1 MRNIVFHSKALSRI
15 QKQILWYRF
24 NYSEKSVRTM
34 SRNLH
39 KDFSM
44 LAYMP
49 TIGKLYKIING
60 KQFYIFSS
68 KRKADIIYT
77 FDEKTLYITDII
89 FIL

>member
-1 MRNIVFHSKALSRI
+1 
-15 QKQILWYRF
+15 
-24 NYSEKSVRTM
+24 M

-60 KQFYIFSS
+60 KQFYTFSS
-68 KRKADIIYT
+68 KRKADII
-77 FDEKTLYITDII
+77 
-89 FIL
+89 

>member
-44 LAYMP
+44 LANANTPSGIY
-49 TIGKLYKIING
+49 IVNG
-60 KQFYIFSS
+60 K
-68 KRKADIIYT
+68 KVVK
-77 FDEKTLYITDII
+77 
-89 FIL
+89 